1 MDFSTMTTEQLE
13 ERRAQIAQ
21 ELETEG
27 ADLDALEAEARAIK
41 AEQEKRSARA
51 KKQEELRSLVASGMH
66 GTALHQARFG
76 AATQTNANATE
87 VRNSSEY
94 MAAYAEYLKDS
105 SDEKREALL
114 TMNAGENG
122 QIAVPQ
128 LVLDI
133 VKTAWDKD
141 PIMSYVNK
149 SSIKANLQ
157 QEFEIEGSEAEQH
170 EEGSDEV
177 GEEELSL
184 GLVTMVPKY
193 IMKWKSISKEVYSMR
208 GEAFL
213 NYIYRELA
221 HKIVKKMADLLIEKI
236 TKLPQKATKTSP
248 SANKVSKAPAMGTV
262 AEALGNLTDE
272 ATQPIV
278 VMHRLTEAYF
288 KEIRYA
294 NNYAADPFEGLTV
307 VHSNKLPA
315 YSAASAGDVYAIVG
329 DFVNGAHAN
338 NPNGDAIEF
347 VFDTLTKKKQGLIE
361 VLGQQYHVADVVG
374 DKYFALLTK
383 PAGV

>member
-1 MDFSTMTTEQLE
+1 MDFTTYTNEQLE
-13 ERRAQIAQ
+13 ERRSQIAQ

-27 ADLDALEAEARAIK
+27 ADLDALETEARAIK
-41 AEQEKRSARA
+41 AEIERREAAA
-51 KKQEELRSLVASGMH
+51 KKREELRSMVAAGNH
-66 GTALHQARFG
+66 GTVLQQNRFG
-76 AATQTNANATE
+76 AATKANNTE
-87 VRNSSEY
+87 VRNSPEY
-94 MAAYAEYLKDS
+94 IEAYAEYIKDGS
-105 SDEKREALL
+105 EEKREALL

-122 QIAVPQ
+122 QVAVPQ
-128 LVLDI
+128 LVMDA
-133 VKTAWDKD
+133 VKTAWDEN

-149 SSIKANLQ
+149 TSIKGNLE
-157 QEFEIEGSEAEQH
+157 QEFEIEGSEAEVH

-177 GEEELSL
+177 PEEELSL

-193 IMKWKSISKEVYSMR
+193 IMKWKSISKEAYSMR
-208 GEAFL
+208 GAAFL

-221 HKIVKKMADLLIEKI
+221 HKIIKKMADQLIEKI
-236 TKLPQKATKTSP
+236 AKLPETATKTSP
-248 SANKVSKAPAMGTV
+248 SANKVPKAPAMGTV

-294 NNYAADPFEGLTV
+294 NNYAADPFEGLKV
-307 VHSNKLPA
+307 AYSNKLPA
-315 YSAASAGDVYAIVG
+315 YSKASAGDVYAIVG
-329 DFVNGAHAN
+329 DFANGALAN

-347 VFDTLTKKKQGLIE
+347 VFDVLTKKKRGLIE
-361 VLGQQYHVADVVG
+361 VLGQQYHVAAPVA
-374 DKYFALLTK
+374 DKHFALLTK